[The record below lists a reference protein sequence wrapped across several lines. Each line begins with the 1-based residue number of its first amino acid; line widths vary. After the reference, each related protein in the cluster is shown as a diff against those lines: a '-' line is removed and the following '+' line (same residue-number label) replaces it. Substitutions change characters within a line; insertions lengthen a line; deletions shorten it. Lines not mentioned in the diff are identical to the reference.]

1 MSRKTALVAAAFLI
15 FFTATLQAS
24 YIVVMKDG
32 TRYRAKERWTMVDGK
47 AMLALENGQ
56 TLQIEAGLI
65 DIARTDEVN
74 RSGLG
79 DVRVIASPA
88 PRTEPAAERQAEP
101 SLGALTRI
109 RRIDEPQ
116 ANAPTN
122 QARTSA
128 SPAIR
133 PDVISRFNNAYENIG
148 LFGTRI
154 TATSASTLKIEL
166 VTETED
172 QVFNALLATALM
184 VNRLPGVSST
194 KIDSVDLLMTTI
206 KGASAGRFLM
216 TSSDAE
222 AVDKR
227 EIPVQKYFVD
237 KVIF

>member
-15 FFTATLQAS
+15 FFSATLQAS

-32 TRYRAKERWTMVDGK
+32 TRYRAKEKWTIVDGK

-56 TLQIEAGLI
+56 TLSIEAGLI
-65 DIARTDEVN
+65 DVARTDEVN

-79 DVRVIASPA
+79 DVRVIATPT
-88 PRTEPAAERQAEP
+88 PRTQAAAERTPES

-109 RRIDEPQ
+109 RRMEEPQ
-116 ANAPTN
+116 ANAPAN
-122 QARTSA
+122 PARTTASA
-128 SPAIR
+128 AIR
-133 PDVISRFNNAYENIG
+133 PEVIGRFNSAYENIG
-148 LFGTRI
+148 LYGARI
-154 TATSASTLKIEL
+154 VSTSSSTIKVEL
-166 VTETED
+166 VTETEE
-172 QVFNALLATALM
+172 QVFNALLATALL
-184 VNRLPGVSST
+184 VNRLPGITST
-194 KIDSVDLLMTTI
+194 KIDSVDLMMTTI
-206 KGASAGRFLM
+206 KGSSAGRFVM